1 MNFSRLLENINKILK
16 NNIKHNNPEQKKS
29 IEQNFVIYENI
40 FSQFN
45 IIKGILK

>member
-16 NNIKHNNPEQKKS
+16 NNIKENNLEQKKS

-40 FSQFN
+40 CSQFN